1 MRVRSNTIMEYGT
14 YMLMYL
20 ASYVSSLAG
29 LPVLSGILLVI
40 EALYL
45 YVHLVR
51 QAGSLIE
58 LRAWFTLAWVG
69 GQGIACMQL
78 SRLQTNWHYMTWIAF
93 CLIYLGF
100 GIGYEWGQQY
110 GKIEEAE
117 LKKDAVVA
125 GRLYICIV
133 LLAAVSVLCFVCE
146 MAAGDYIPLF
156 AGETHGAY
164 YYQATGLHYFT
175 ISCILIPAITVL
187 YVKVSESV
195 RNKRLFLLIPA
206 NILAVGMPFLY
217 VSRFQLVF
225 VVGFAVVTFIMV
237 NKKLRLKTMG
247 ILLGLLIPVYIL
259 TVMRSSYDVS
269 YLNQVFEMKYG
280 NMPLILS
287 QPYMYIANNFEN
299 FNYMVVNLTE
309 HTWGLRLLYPL
320 FALTGLKRLFPTLA
334 ASEVFLIKPELT
346 TLTMFYDAYYDF
358 GVFGT
363 FFFVFM
369 IGMAAKVL
377 MNAIKKDCNPV
388 VYLFYGQ
395 MAIYLGL
402 AFFTTWFSNPT
413 TWFWLILTGIMYWFI
428 GHDRSK
434 HELRKRTED
443 KVCAQESAVK
453 EDRMDEETV

>member
-175 ISCILIPAITVL
+175 ISCILVPAITVL
-187 YVKVSESV
+187 YLKTVPAAGTKE
-195 RNKRLFLLIPA
+195 KLILLLANAEAAAIP
-206 NILAVGMPFLY
+206 ILC
-217 VSRFQLVF
+217 VSRFQLLF
-225 VVGFAVVTFIMV
+225 AVGFAVVTYIMV
-237 NKKLRLKTMG
+237 HRTIRLRT
-247 ILLGLLIPVYIL
+247 LGLIFAALIPVYVIL
-259 TVMRSSYDVS
+259 TVFRHHDVA
-269 YLNQVFEMKYG
+269 YLNGIFEMKYEK
-280 NMPLILS
+280 MPIFIT
-287 QPYMYIANNFEN
+287 QPYMYVANNYEN
-299 FNYMVVNLTE
+299 FNCMAEQLTQ
-309 HTWGLRLLYPL
+309 HSFGIRMLFPV
-320 FALTGLKRLFPTLA
+320 FALTGLKFVFPQLTSSVVYLT
-334 ASEVFLIKPELT
+334 KPELT

-434 HELRKRTED
+434 HESRKRTED

>member
-175 ISCILIPAITVL
+175 ISCILVPAITVL
-187 YVKVSESV
+187 YLKTVQAAGTKE
-195 RNKRLFLLIPA
+195 KLILLLANAEAAAIP
-206 NILAVGMPFLY
+206 ILC
-217 VSRFQLVF
+217 VSRFQLLF
-225 VVGFAVVTFIMV
+225 AVGFAVVTYIMV
-237 NKKLRLKTMG
+237 HRTIRLRT
-247 ILLGLLIPVYIL
+247 LGLICAALIPVYVIL
-259 TVMRSSYDVS
+259 TVFRHHDVA
-269 YLNQVFEMKYG
+269 YLNGIFEMKYEK
-280 NMPLILS
+280 MPIFIT
-287 QPYMYIANNFEN
+287 QPYMYVANNYEN
-299 FNYMVVNLTE
+299 FNCMAEQLTQ
-309 HTWGLRLLYPL
+309 HSFGIRMLFPV
-320 FALTGLKRLFPTLA
+320 FALTGLKFVFPQLTSSVVYLT
-334 ASEVFLIKPELT
+334 KPELT

-358 GVFGT
+358 GVPG
-363 FFFVFM
+363 VFLFAVLVGAAAGRMM
-369 IGMAAKVL
+369 IVIKESTNPAA
-377 MNAIKKDCNPV
+377 
-388 VYLFYGQ
+388 YLFYGQ

-413 TWFWLILTGIMYWFI
+413 TWFWLVLTGMMYWYVGYDKDK
-428 GHDRSK
+428 GHR
-434 HELRKRTED
+434 E
-443 KVCAQESAVK
+443 K
-453 EDRMDEETV
+453 EEGSGI